1 MMQVGPC
8 RRLWWVCLVFVLVS
22 ATLPPAFGQDKGDG
36 DQPLTREEFAKF
48 LKEYERFK
56 AEYANVKSQ
65 NEFLR
70 SELEG
75 VKSKLTA
82 LQAGGTLMGAESAF
96 AEERAEILR
105 EIRKEFGQRVGPL
118 LPGVT
123 NFAISGAAVTAF
135 VDREDVNSTFGVGLA
150 PVLLWKPTDK
160 LLFETEVAFMLTDD
174 DSAVELDYAQFSYLL
189 NDYVTIGAGK
199 FLLPFGT
206 FWERWHPSWINKLPT
221 MPLVYERQLVGSA
234 GLGFQLRGGAAL
246 GSTKINYAV
255 YYING
260 PDFQSNQIAAGRL
273 GFPNQIDNNNNK
285 SFGARVGFLPI
296 PELEIGYSFLTG
308 EVGDSGSVFSAVD
321 TFIHGVDFSYAREF
335 DAIKGR
341 LDLRAEGVWV
351 DTDNVIFTG
360 PFSPFTFDNKR
371 NGWFV
376 QAAYRPTM
384 LDIKF
389 SDGVNLRD
397 FEFVGR
403 YEQLRES
410 GPGRLGVDRDRFTF
424 GLDYW
429 LLPNA
434 VLKAAYVLDD
444 AHGDRDQDSFL
455 LQMAVSF

>member
-1 MMQVGPC
+1 MDPC
-8 RRLWWVCLVFVLVS
+8 RRLWWLCIVLFSVT
-22 ATLPPAFGQDKGDG
+22 AALPPALGQDKTDG
-36 DQPLTREEFAKF
+36 DQPLTKEEFAKF

-56 AEYANVKSQ
+56 AEYATVRNQ
-65 NEFLR
+65 NESLR

-75 VKSKLTA
+75 LKTELTA
-82 LQAGGTLMGAESAF
+82 LKAGGILMGSESAF

-105 EIRKEFGQRVGPL
+105 EVRKEFSQHIGPL
-118 LPGVT
+118 LPGLT
-123 NFAISGAAVTAF
+123 NFTISGAAVTAF
-135 VDREDVNSTFGVGLA
+135 VDREDADSTFAVGLA

-160 LLFETEVAFMLTDD
+160 LLFETEVAFGLTDD
-174 DSAVELDYAQFSYLL
+174 ETEVELDYAQFSYLL
-189 NDYVTIGAGK
+189 NDYVTIAAGK

-260 PDFQSNQIAAGRL
+260 PDFRSNQIAAGRL
-273 GFPNQIDNNNNK
+273 GFANQIDNNNNK

-308 EVGDSGSVFSAVD
+308 EVGDSGSFFRGVD
-321 TFIHGVDFSYAREF
+321 TFIQGVDFSYAREF

-351 DTDNVIFTG
+351 DTDNVIFIG
-360 PFSPFTFDNKR
+360 PFDPFTFDNKR
-371 NGWFV
+371 NGWFM

-384 LDIKF
+384 LDIKL

-397 FEFVGR
+397 LEFVAR
-403 YEQLRES
+403 Y
-410 GPGRLGVDRDRFTF
+410 
-424 GLDYW
+424 
-429 LLPNA
+429 
-434 VLKAAYVLDD
+434 
-444 AHGDRDQDSFL
+444 
-455 LQMAVSF
+455 